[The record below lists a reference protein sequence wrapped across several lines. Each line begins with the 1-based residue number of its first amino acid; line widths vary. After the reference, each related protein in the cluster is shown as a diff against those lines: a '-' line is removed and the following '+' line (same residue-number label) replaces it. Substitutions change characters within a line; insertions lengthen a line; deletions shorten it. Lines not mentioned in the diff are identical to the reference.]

1 MLPQGNEM
9 KLKMTETDLATWQK
23 DGSKQKLNSNIESK
37 VTFLSH
43 PRWWSD
49 IYTQQLLGA
58 SEDRMP
64 GM

>member
-49 IYTQQLLGA
+49 IYTQ
-58 SEDRMP
+58 
-64 GM
+64 